1 MVQRFMGP
9 REGEPSEMTL
19 PPPGHAFFVL
29 GRNLRPLFQ
38 PPQEGPQLVALQVP
52 QPGPAELVNLPSLE
66 WLKADMSFFTFLLL
80 HFGQDTAWL
89 PNTRVSNVFLHFS
102 QRNSKIGICFFL
114 SQTTS
119 H

>member
-1 MVQRFMGP
+1 M
-9 REGEPSEMTL
+9 EPQTA
-19 PPPGHAFFVL
+19 GTFFF
-29 GRNLRPLFQ
+29 GRNLRPLHQ

-102 QRNSKIGICFFL
+102 QRNSKIGIRKPPSL
-114 SQTTS
+114 
-119 H
+119 